1 MIKNVLSANYIL
13 YILIAILPAV
23 ILSPSAIIN
32 SSIILCNLLYLY
44 IIFIEKK
51 IILKKSFSFYVLV
64 FFFCSLLINLIFSLF
79 PENSLSR
86 IFGFLRFI
94 LLVFA
99 IQLVLENFSNVL
111 KKKIFLSWTLIF
123 VVISFDLLIE
133 FSTGTNLLGNI
144 SYMPG
149 RLSSVLGNELKIG
162 NYYYAFGLLIA
173 SFLYYNF
180 KNNNLVY
187 ITLALTLFI
196 SFIIGERSNFIK
208 YIFMTIL
215 YLFLFDRKKIF
226 FKILA
231 ILISLLI
238 LFTFLF
244 SSNTYKVRFWDM
256 FIGEFSGNLNIIQI
270 INKSPYGGHWNA
282 AYEIFQDNKIFGVGI
297 KNYRIVSGDEKYF
310 NKDVTFSITRQNTH
324 PHQLHLEFLSETGLF
339 GFVCFLIF
347 VVTSAFIGFKNYILN
362 NNLFALSALLFFLA
376 STLLPL
382 PSGSFFTTY
391 GAIIFW
397 INYAIM
403 ISRQDKIFH

>member
-1 MIKNVLSANYIL
+1 MKMIKNIISANYIL

-32 SSIILCNLLYLY
+32 VSIILCNLLYLY

-51 IILKKSFSFYVLV
+51 ITLKKSFSFHVLV

-99 IQLVLENFSNVL
+99 LQLVLENFSNVF

-133 FSTGTNLLGNI
+133 FSTGTNLLGNK

-173 SFLYYNF
+173 SFLYYKF

-208 YIFMTIL
+208 YVFMTIL

-238 LFTFLF
+238 LFTFIF
-244 SSNTYKVRFWDM
+244 SNNTYKVRFWDM
-256 FIGEFSGNLNIIQI
+256 FIGEFSGNLNITQI

-282 AYEIFQDNKIFGVGI
+282 AYEIFKDNKIFGVGI

-310 NKDVTFSITRQNTH
+310 NKDVTFSITRQITH

-397 INYAIM
+397 IN
-403 ISRQDKIFH
+403 